1 MNNNTFKI
9 TAMICGTV
17 LGIFLLYQFLFSPY
31 ARCVNTGKELKVYPG
46 GYQVKEEKS
55 AMDKLKA
62 KCANS

>member
-1 MNNNTFKI
+1 
-9 TAMICGTV
+9 MICGTV